1 MVEIVGWLV
10 VAAAATATTVP
21 PLLLK
26 MILLL
31 LYFVGSLWP
40 GFIFHNMYEYNNSVY
55 FFSFLHF
62 FQFSFGSKVKGISL
76 VAVDVVICKS
86 VCVLLVSCNLVVGG
100 VGSY

>member
-10 VAAAATATTVP
+10 VAAAAATATTVP

-26 MILLL
+26 MLFLLL

-55 FFSFLHF
+55 FFSFFALF
-62 FQFSFGSKVKGISL
+62 PI
-76 VAVDVVICKS
+76 
-86 VCVLLVSCNLVVGG
+86 
-100 VGSY
+100 

>member
-10 VAAAATATTVP
+10 VAAAAATATATTVP

-26 MILLL
+26 MILLLL

-55 FFSFLHF
+55 FFIFLHF
-62 FQFSFGSKVKGISL
+62 FQFSFGSKVKGIFW
-76 VAVDVVICKS
+76 
-86 VCVLLVSCNLVVGG
+86 
-100 VGSY
+100 